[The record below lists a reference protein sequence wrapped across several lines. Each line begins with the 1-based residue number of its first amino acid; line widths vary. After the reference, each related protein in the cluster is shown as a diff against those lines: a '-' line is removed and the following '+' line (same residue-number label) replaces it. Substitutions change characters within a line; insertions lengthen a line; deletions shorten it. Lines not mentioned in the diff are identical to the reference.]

1 MKRIYLHIKRLFK
14 KFWFIIFFAF
24 AISIVHGI
32 ALLVIMLTLSM
43 LFFSAPVDVD
53 AILDNFTK
61 EELDI
66 IFAETVDENVSDD
79 DYLNLLARYQTFFCP
94 KKFDSVTIWTGSM
107 VTKQA
112 YIYEYELKKDVEA
125 FDKKTQKERIM
136 RQINLNCVH
145 VKRILSSNRNMIF
158 RYTYRNTGEMLDI
171 VINTDELKG

>member
-32 ALLVIMLTLSM
+32 ALLLIMLILSM
-43 LFFSAPVDVD
+43 LFFSDPVDVN
-53 AILDNFTK
+53 AILDNFTE
-61 EELDI
+61 EELDTI
-66 IFAETVDENVSDD
+66 LAETVDEKVSDD

-94 KKFDSVTIWTGSM
+94 KKCDSVTIWTGSM

-112 YIYEYELKKDVEA
+112 YIYEYELKKDVEV

-145 VKRILSSNRNMIF
+145 VKRLLSSNRNMIF
-158 RYTYRNTGEMLDI
+158 RYTYRNTGEILDI

>member
-43 LFFSAPVDVD
+43 LFFSDPVDVD

-94 KKFDSVTIWTGSM
+94 KKCDSVTIWTGSM

-112 YIYEYELKKDVEA
+112 YIYEYELKKDVEV

-145 VKRILSSNRNMIF
+145 VKRLLSSNRNMIF
-158 RYTYRNTGEMLDI
+158 RYTYRNTGEILDI